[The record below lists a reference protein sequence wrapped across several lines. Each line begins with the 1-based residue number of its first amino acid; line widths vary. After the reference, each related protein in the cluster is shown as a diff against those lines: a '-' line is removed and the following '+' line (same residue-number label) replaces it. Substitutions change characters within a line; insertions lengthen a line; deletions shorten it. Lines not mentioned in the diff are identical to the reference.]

1 MLVFHTHTCLLI
13 ACLYTHCVLAYSPLH
28 IMLAYLPLHIML
40 AYLHL
45 HTLTLAYFA
54 LGCFRSSSVCVCKC
68 KCRSVSVQRIFR
80 KNPSQ
85 CFREKEKNHKLVLS
99 QKEREKTSAFLSAC
113 LPSSPD
119 LLQVAASGIAGF
131 SSACVSTPADV
142 VKTRLMNAAGE
153 DVKQYRGTVVR
164 TDEAKKREREDE
176 EKEDEERGD
185 LVTSGDPK
193 VEGTEFFSLFFV
205 FHLLRLFWRF
215 FLWFF

>member
-1 MLVFHTHTCLLI
+1 
-13 ACLYTHCVLAYSPLH
+13 
-28 IMLAYLPLHIML
+28 
-40 AYLHL
+40 
-45 HTLTLAYFA
+45 
-54 LGCFRSSSVCVCKC
+54 
-68 KCRSVSVQRIFR
+68 
-80 KNPSQ
+80 
-85 CFREKEKNHKLVLS
+85 
-99 QKEREKTSAFLSAC
+99 
-113 LPSSPD
+113 
-119 LLQVAASGIAGF
+119 
-131 SSACVSTPADV
+131 
-142 VKTRLMNAAGE
+142 MNAAGE